1 MTLAVLP
8 AETDPARADDHP
20 SAPRHSR
27 REPGRRSARDWAVVE
42 IYGDGTFGPPRLVT
56 ADGPIAAATTVQ
68 GAEPGDAGVPGLAPA
83 LEAHLGRLHASGGRL
98 REAVRALTHGAR
110 AGAPSA
116 ARESCL
122 GQLALIEAFQG
133 SLRRAATHAGLVLDQ
148 DPAPDSEGAVHALVA
163 TAWIH
168 LEHGE
173 LDETRRLLDDVA
185 DRCDPDLEPW
195 LATNRLLVEAR
206 LLVALR
212 LPDAATRLLAEALE
226 LETPLSTS
234 GWIADLLTTER
245 ADSLLAAGEPHRALA
260 ALTPLPQR
268 TLVEAAVVA
277 ATARRDIGDV
287 RGAHAVLGP
296 VVSDLDCSPLSL
308 QVRAQLLEALLA
320 KGRGK
325 HERAHLLVDRALR
338 SAGAEEMRTPITRE
352 SRWLRAF
359 VDQDAALMRSHRSLL
374 SVLEPDP
381 VVGPARPSGQEAPEH
396 LVGTTLTER
405 ESQVLD
411 LLAQMYSTEEI
422 ANALFVSAN
431 TVKTHLK
438 GIFGKL
444 CVSRRVDA
452 VRRGRQLG
460 LC

>member
-20 SAPRHSR
+20 SPPR
-27 REPGRRSARDWAVVE
+27 RERRGPGRRPARDWAVVE

-56 ADGPIAAATTVQ
+56 ADGPVDATTTVQ

-83 LEAHLGRLHASGGRL
+83 LQAHLGRLHAAGGRL
-98 REAVRALTHGAR
+98 HEAVRALTHGAR

-133 SLRRAATHAGLVLDQ
+133 SLRVPQPTPPSCWTRI
-148 DPAPDSEGAVHALVA
+148 PAPDSEGAVHALVA

-173 LDETRRLLDDVA
+173 LGEARRLLDEVA

-245 ADSLLAAGEPHRALA
+245 ADTLLAAGEPHRALA

-268 TLVEAAVVA
+268 TVVEAAVVA
-277 ATARRDIGDV
+277 ADGAPGHRGRPGRARRA
-287 RGAHAVLGP
+287 RAP
-296 VVSDLDCSPLSL
+296 SSP
-308 QVRAQLLEALLA
+308 
-320 KGRGK
+320 
-325 HERAHLLVDRALR
+325 
-338 SAGAEEMRTPITRE
+338 TWT
-352 SRWLRAF
+352 
-359 VDQDAALMRSHRSLL
+359 
-374 SVLEPDP
+374 
-381 VVGPARPSGQEAPEH
+381 AP
-396 LVGTTLTER
+396 R
-405 ESQVLD
+405 
-411 LLAQMYSTEEI
+411 
-422 ANALFVSAN
+422 
-431 TVKTHLK
+431 
-438 GIFGKL
+438 
-444 CVSRRVDA
+444 
-452 VRRGRQLG
+452 
-460 LC
+460 

>member
-1 MTLAVLP
+1 M
-8 AETDPARADDHP
+8 H
-20 SAPRHSR
+20 
-27 REPGRRSARDWAVVE
+27 
-42 IYGDGTFGPPRLVT
+42 
-56 ADGPIAAATTVQ
+56 AA
-68 GAEPGDAGVPGLAPA
+68 
-83 LEAHLGRLHASGGRL
+83 GGRL

-133 SLRRAATHAGLVLDQ
+133 NLRRAATHAGLVLDQ

-173 LDETRRLLDDVA
+173 LDEARRLLDDVA

-226 LETPLSTS
+226 LATPLSTS

-268 TLVEAAVVA
+268 TVVEAAVVA
-277 ATARRDIGDV
+277 ADGAPGHRRRPGRARRARPGRLRPGPLPARPAGPRAAARGPAGQGPRQARPRAPAGRPGTPVGRRRGDADA
-287 RGAHAVLGP
+287 R
-296 VVSDLDCSPLSL
+296 SPAS
-308 QVRAQLLEALLA
+308 RA
-320 KGRGK
+320 
-325 HERAHLLVDRALR
+325 
-338 SAGAEEMRTPITRE
+338 
-352 SRWLRAF
+352 WLRAF

-374 SVLEPDP
+374 SVLEPDA

-422 ANALFVSAN
+422 ASALFVSAN